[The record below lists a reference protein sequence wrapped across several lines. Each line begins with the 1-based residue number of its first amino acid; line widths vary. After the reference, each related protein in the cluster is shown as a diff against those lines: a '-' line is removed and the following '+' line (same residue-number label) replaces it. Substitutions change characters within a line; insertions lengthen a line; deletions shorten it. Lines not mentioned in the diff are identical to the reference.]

1 MSLAASML
9 DDDALRAAD
18 DGFDLEVH
26 LNWYRSLPLSS
37 LETVDLTVDGE
48 QIAREEIT
56 FAVNG
61 NEYALDDLPAHW
73 DEMWFVLDAATLR
86 VRGRKPVRAGDQADV
101 KLRLGNRIPYILI
114 GPDKALEYVTE
125 RAKTLVAQ

>member
-48 QIAREEIT
+48 QVAREEIT

-86 VRGRKPVRAGDQADV
+86 VRGRKPVRPGDRADV
-101 KLRLGNRIPYILI
+101 HLRLGNRIPYILI

-125 RAKTLVAQ
+125 RTKTLVAQ

>member
-61 NEYALDDLPAHW
+61 NEYALDELPAHW

-86 VRGRKPVRAGDQADV
+86 IRGRKPVRAGDQADV

-114 GPDKALEYVTE
+114 GPDQALEYVTE
-125 RAKTLVAQ
+125 RTKTLVAR